1 MKKRL
6 VPASL
11 ILVTALGVTAR
22 TLPSSA
28 PPAYSLAGKVV
39 IRRDTYGIPH
49 ILAETEEAAAFGLGY
64 AQAEDHCLT
73 IARSLVAA
81 RGEEAKYFGTGKESD
96 FLVRLYNV
104 REEAERDLRRV
115 SRLYRRIVNA
125 YAMGVNRY
133 VERHRAELPD
143 WIPAFTGAD
152 LMAAR
157 RAGAVRSAFSQA
169 AVRALER
176 KYPQARAA
184 GPARSAVPLGRAGD
198 DASPVEE
205 DGSNA
210 FALAGTRTVSGHPI
224 LLGNPHLNWSSLYWE
239 AQVTVPGKIDFFGS
253 TLAGIPVL
261 RAGFNRHLGW
271 VTTNNAPDV
280 SDIFALELDRR
291 RPDHYIF
298 NGRSRPLVKREI
310 SVDVRGPDGRLTQE
324 TRTYWESHLGKI
336 IYRTAERAFAV
347 ASTQIDAVHYY
358 EGFYLLS
365 KTRTLGEFLGVM
377 RRNLVPTSN
386 FTYADAQGNIM
397 YMWNARIAR
406 RPDDGTD
413 YSLDVPGSTG
423 RYVWKKMLP
432 VSSFPALL
440 NPRGGYTQNCNNPPW
455 YASLRDPIDPR
466 RYPSYLEQE
475 RGLALRPQIALEM
488 LESRERF
495 SLDDAVAL
503 KFETRMLLADR
514 VKPALVAALGSAPA
528 LSEELAA
535 GLRALQ
541 SWDNRVAAESRGAVL
556 FQRFWDTY
564 SRAVEQPYAAP
575 WDPQRPAQTPY
586 GLADTAAALK
596 HLEDAVRWCRQT
608 YGSEDVAWGEVHRF
622 RFGALD
628 LPGDGADG
636 TYGLFRV
643 VRFQELPG
651 GKRVAG
657 RIRENEPPVGFGDAW
672 VLAVEFS
679 QPVRA
684 YSILAYG
691 QTTRSASPHSS
702 DQIGL
707 FASHR
712 LRPVWF
718 TEEEIRAN
726 LESEYRP

>member
-11 ILVTALGVTAR
+11 ILVMALGVTAR

-28 PPAYSLAGKVV
+28 PAGSPLAGKVV

-49 ILAETEEAAAFGLGY
+49 ILAETEEAAAFGFGY

-96 FLVRLYNV
+96 FLIRLYNV

-169 AVRALER
+169 AVRALR
-176 KYPQARAA
+176 
-184 GPARSAVPLGRAGD
+184 
-198 DASPVEE
+198 
-205 DGSNA
+205 
-210 FALAGTRTVSGHPI
+210 
-224 LLGNPHLNWSSLYWE
+224 
-239 AQVTVPGKIDFFGS
+239 
-253 TLAGIPVL
+253 
-261 RAGFNRHLGW
+261 
-271 VTTNNAPDV
+271 
-280 SDIFALELDRR
+280 
-291 RPDHYIF
+291 
-298 NGRSRPLVKREI
+298 
-310 SVDVRGPDGRLTQE
+310 
-324 TRTYWESHLGKI
+324 
-336 IYRTAERAFAV
+336 
-347 ASTQIDAVHYY
+347 
-358 EGFYLLS
+358 
-365 KTRTLGEFLGVM
+365 
-377 RRNLVPTSN
+377 
-386 FTYADAQGNIM
+386 
-397 YMWNARIAR
+397 
-406 RPDDGTD
+406 
-413 YSLDVPGSTG
+413 
-423 RYVWKKMLP
+423 
-432 VSSFPALL
+432 
-440 NPRGGYTQNCNNPPW
+440 
-455 YASLRDPIDPR
+455 
-466 RYPSYLEQE
+466 
-475 RGLALRPQIALEM
+475 
-488 LESRERF
+488 
-495 SLDDAVAL
+495 
-503 KFETRMLLADR
+503 
-514 VKPALVAALGSAPA
+514 
-528 LSEELAA
+528 
-535 GLRALQ
+535 

-596 HLEDAVRWCRQT
+596 HLEDAVRWCRQA

-628 LPGDGADG
+628 LPGDGANG

-643 VRFQELPG
+643 VRFQELPD

-657 RIRENEPPVGFGDAW
+657 RIRENEPPIGFGDAW

-679 QPVRA
+679 RPVRA
-684 YSILAYG
+684 RSILAYG
-691 QTTRSASPHSS
+691 QTTRSASKHSS